1 MHCLNMHISTWGITV
16 MSRIGNL
23 NINCNDTSEARLIYN
38 EIFKKHIYDF
48 SYYDANFAPTQILDV
63 GAYLG
68 ISTIWF
74 ANELKVPIVAI
85 EANPLVFRI
94 YRIMCF

>member
-1 MHCLNMHISTWGITV
+1 